1 MRNPNN
7 PVKLKPREVELE
19 FELEFEFEL
28 EREFEF
34 EFELE
39 CGCEE
44 RFFGALPESAGRER
58 WGAVL
63 P

>member
-1 MRNPNN
+1 M
-7 PVKLKPREVELE
+7 E